1 MARRRSSKTHGHR
14 VWYIPDGYLPPLTS
28 GQADLVSHESLCL
41 LNPSPHEA
49 HVTLT
54 VYFEDREPIRGI
66 SLLLPPERTWHVRL
80 DNPEHLGGHVL
91 PRGVPYALKVESDV
105 PIIVQLSR
113 MDVTQP
119 NLALMTTMGYPAE

>member
-1 MARRRSSKTHGHR
+1 MARRRSRPNHGRR
-14 VWYIPDGYLPPLTS
+14 VWYIPDGYLPPLSS
-28 GQADLVSHESLCL
+28 GPSELVSHESLCL
-41 LNPSPHEA
+41 LNPSPQEA

-54 VYFEDREPIRGI
+54 VYFEDRDPLRGI
-66 SLLLPPERTWHVRL
+66 SLKVPPERTWHVRL
-80 DNPEHLGGHVL
+80 DRPEQLGGHVI

-105 PIIVQLSR
+105 PIVVQLSR